1 MALVNCEKCE
11 EEHEVT
17 KSFNCHK
24 CRTWNQYPK
33 TGEELED
40 KPKKKGKK
48 GWLS

>member
-33 TGEELED
+33 VKELED